1 MFFFFSGM
9 RSLNFDWKPGMPEK
23 DQFIVTGCS
32 TKKTKTNDNM
42 FSLTGGGR
50 LMKWRSAIGTEW
62 WWLALLLYTFDMA
75 PCNSDHQD
83 YYMFRIGDSYQP
95 SLSTVTGRGPYP
107 IYTSFFLKQ
116 SMHRIFKPRFGW
128 YFHYMLVNH
137 GKPTMHGSIPCQ
149 W

>member
-62 WWLALLLYTFDMA
+62 
-75 PCNSDHQD
+75 
-83 YYMFRIGDSYQP
+83 
-95 SLSTVTGRGPYP
+95 
-107 IYTSFFLKQ
+107 
-116 SMHRIFKPRFGW
+116 
-128 YFHYMLVNH
+128 
-137 GKPTMHGSIPCQ
+137 
-149 W
+149 